1 MNEEIDAKLLLKYEI
16 IQKIGKG
23 GFGVVWKAI
32 DLELNKLV
40 ILKKIFGAFHT
51 DSDSQRTY
59 REIFILREFN
69 HHSNIINLLRIYIS
83 SNEKDVYLIFEYM
96 ETDLH
101 AVLIARVLDENQRK
115 FIFYQILK
123 TLKYIHSAN
132 VIHRDIKP
140 SNIFINRDCKIK
152 IGDFGLARTV
162 RADDSSNSMEPI
174 MTDNIATRWY
184 RPPEILL
191 ASKNYNKMADIWS
204 VGCVLA
210 EMVTSKVLFPGSSS
224 LNQIERILE
233 FTGLPNKQEEL
244 TNMNS
249 EIFDVFL
256 NNLQHIKKKNL
267 NYYFPVGNED
277 AIDLVVKMVCF
288 NPKDRIKIEDALNH
302 KYFREFRKEEEEIVS
317 FDGLVM
323 GIDDSLKLA
332 SSTYK
337 EAIYEMMTSK
347 NKKVK
352 NYRKDEEKSKKL
364 KKQF

>member
-1 MNEEIDAKLLLKYEI
+1 MNEEIDTKLLFRYEI

-40 ILKKIFGAFHT
+40 IIKKIFGAFQT

-69 HHSNIINLLRIYIS
+69 HHQNIITLLRIYIS

-101 AVLIARVLDENQRK
+101 AVLIARVLEESQRK

-123 TLKYIHSAN
+123 TLKFIHSAN

-152 IGDFGLARTV
+152 IGDFGLARTI
-162 RADDSSNSMEPI
+162 RIDDSSNSMEPI

-184 RPPEILL
+184 RAPEILL

-210 EMVTSKVLFPGSSS
+210 ELIAGKVLFPGSSS
-224 LNQIERILE
+224 LNQIEKILE
-233 FTGLPNKQEEL
+233 FTGLPNKQEEIS
-244 TNMNS
+244 NMNS

-256 NNLQHIKKKNL
+256 NNLQHIKKKTL
-267 NYYFPVGNED
+267 NYYFQVGDED
-277 AIDLVVKMVCF
+277 AIDLVVKMICF

-302 KYFREFRKEEEEIVS
+302 KYFREFRKEGEEQDS
-317 FDGLVM
+317 FDVLAM
-323 GIDDSLKLA
+323 GIDDSIKLA
-332 SSTYK
+332 SLAYK
-337 EAIYEMMTSK
+337 EAIYKIMSSK
-347 NKKVK
+347 SKKVK
-352 NYRKDEEKSKKL
+352 NYGKIKKN
-364 KKQF
+364 